1 MWAWASRPGRDE
13 MPTSRRPDILIV
25 MADQM
30 APSALPFHGNP
41 VTRTPAMSWLAESGV
56 VFDAAY
62 TASPLCSPGPG
73 IFHDQPAAIADPHLR
88 QRGGVHL
95 RDPHL
100 RPLPAQRRLP
110 NRLVRQDAFLRA
122 RSATRVRGAADHR
135 HLSGGLRLD
144 ARLGSPARAPQLVS
158 RHVVGY
164 RRRAVRAF
172 QPAGF
177 RRRGGVR
184 SRAVAVRAHP

>member
-30 APSALPFHGNP
+30 APSALPLHGNP

-110 NRLVRQDAFLRA
+110 DRLVRQDALLRA
-122 RSATRVRGAADHR
+122 RIFVRASGRSATWFRSVTRTTRSPSRA
-135 HLSGGLRLD
+135 SGGISIATPTSRCPKSGTRMPRCTRTSAGSVRY
-144 ARLGSPARAPQLVS
+144 AR
-158 RHVVGY
+158 
-164 RRRAVRAF
+164 
-172 QPAGF
+172 
-177 RRRGGVR
+177 
-184 SRAVAVRAHP
+184 